1 MQTLEVIV
9 VKENTTRLVIVL
21 IVSAVLMVF
30 HINFLSDKHIEI
42 NIVNDKPAA
51 QTIEQPKV
59 EQPKIDQP
67 KVEQPKVEQPKPTTI
82 VQPAA
87 DDVKILVQSNQKAEE
102 AKRLLS
108 RNKSEDAIKLCNE
121 SLELNPNTPV
131 AYMMRGYGYQQL
143 GDLKRAIVEYNRAIE
158 LDPNYALA
166 YFNRGVAFEH
176 LYNREQAVIDLSRA
190 IELEPLGEF
199 AYFNRGVAYS
209 HMNKNREAIADF
221 TTAINIQPN
230 YAAAYQNRA
239 ICYNLLGD
247 TKRAQEDFDKAKE
260 LGYKSQ

>member
-1 MQTLEVIV
+1 M
-9 VKENTTRLVIVL
+9 KENTTRLVIVL

-51 QTIEQPKV
+51 QTI
-59 EQPKIDQP
+59 DQP

-82 VQPAA
+82 VQPAV

-108 RNKSEDAIKLCNE
+108 KSKSEDAIKLCNE
-121 SLELNPNTPV
+121 ALELNPNNPV

-176 LYNREQAVIDLSRA
+176 LYNREQAVID
-190 IELEPLGEF
+190 
-199 AYFNRGVAYS
+199 
-209 HMNKNREAIADF
+209 
-221 TTAINIQPN
+221 
-230 YAAAYQNRA
+230 
-239 ICYNLLGD
+239 
-247 TKRAQEDFDKAKE
+247 
-260 LGYKSQ
+260 